1 MSFVGWKKEVVSIM
15 LSKMVDCRRRVF
27 WMEYFFINL
36 VKIIGVVNLFK
47 LLVVIVILFV
57 NFFFLLK
64 YFFRIMIFGE
74 WMVVEFMVKDEIKNN
89 DEMYCK

>member
-1 MSFVGWKKEVVSIM
+1 MSFVGWKKEVVSIV

-89 DEMYCK
+89 DEM